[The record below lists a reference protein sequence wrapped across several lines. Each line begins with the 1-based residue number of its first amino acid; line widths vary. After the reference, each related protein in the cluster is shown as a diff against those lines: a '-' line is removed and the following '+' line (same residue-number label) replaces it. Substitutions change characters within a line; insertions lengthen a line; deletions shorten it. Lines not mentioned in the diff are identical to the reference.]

1 MHKAPNGHSSS
12 RRHPAH
18 DRRTRVVNTPRGRRK
33 TFFPNVPLPKART
46 LILVGATLGRAQL
59 RGRPLTLSAL
69 CRQIEMPY
77 ATAERRVRDLIEAGW
92 VRRLDHHFF
101 LNLERLQEPTYASYF
116 EYVKTQVTVTHKK
129 LSKMEKQPSQG
140 AKRHLYS
147 SRF

>member
-1 MHKAPNGHSSS
+1 MATAAPEDTLRMIADFVWSM
-12 RRHPAH
+12 RREGA
-18 DRRTRVVNTPRGRRK
+18 K

-116 EYVKTQVTVTHKK
+116 EYVKAQVTVTHKK
-129 LSKMEKQPSQG
+129 LSKMEKPTLPRS
-140 AKRHLYS
+140 KVSHI
-147 SRF
+147 